1 MNLCDFIIMV
11 EYTALTRICIK
22 VSTLK
27 VLPDYVCP
35 YALKVICQ
43 T

>member
-11 EYTALTRICIK
+11 EYTALTRMYIK
-22 VSTLK
+22 ENTLK
-27 VLPDYVCP
+27 VLPYYVCP
-35 YALKVICQ
+35 YVLKVICQ